1 MTQNTIS
8 RPTSPHLQIYKWQTT
23 MLLSILHRA
32 TGVGL
37 AGGTILLVAWLCSAA
52 YSPESFAILHNFF
65 TGFIGKFLLFGW
77 SLAFYFHLCNGIRF
91 LFLDAG
97 KGFDIKIAEKV
108 GLAVAIASVVLTL
121 ATWIIIFASK
131 GA

>member
-1 MTQNTIS
+1 M
-8 RPTSPHLQIYKWQTT
+8 
-23 MLLSILHRA
+23 
-32 TGVGL
+32 
-37 AGGTILLVAWLCSAA
+37 GTILLVSWLCTAA
-52 YSPESFAILHNFF
+52 YSPESFASLHNFF
-65 TGFIGKFLLFGW
+65 ASFIGKIMLFGW
-77 SLAFYFHLCNGIRF
+77 SFAFYFHLCNGIRF

-108 GLAVAIASVVLTL
+108 GLAVAIASVILTL